1 MQYIQ
6 NIIEDIGESAAE
18 DIALETCNMLAK
30 SCGFPITVIGSA
42 VKVLFKS
49 GVKTIIQDCY
59 SDIKGRNISR
69 KETYKHELLVDTAY
83 KTFFNLIGKNQ
94 YICNFSVNDDHFE
107 YAYQVAEHISI
118 EAMRQYENEKIKI
131 LGRFYGRQFFYGNRN
146 WDDIHYIVSLISALS
161 LRQLILIQLISK
173 GFENN
178 DMFIT
183 NKFANVEIN
192 MLLGY
197 GIWYRD
203 KLPMDINNSLDIR
216 IADLIS
222 TEQAHYLRRELLL
235 DEIDK
240 EVVNNVIE
248 SLDLKTVGNNPTHFL
263 YID

>member
-69 KETYKHELLVDTAY
+69 KETYKNELLVDTAY

-107 YAYQVAEHISI
+107 YAYQVAEHI
-118 EAMRQYENEKIKI
+118 
-131 LGRFYGRQFFYGNRN
+131 FY
-146 WDDIHYIVSLISALS
+146 I
-161 LRQLILIQLISK
+161 
-173 GFENN
+173 
-178 DMFIT
+178 
-183 NKFANVEIN
+183 
-192 MLLGY
+192 
-197 GIWYRD
+197 
-203 KLPMDINNSLDIR
+203 
-216 IADLIS
+216 
-222 TEQAHYLRRELLL
+222 
-235 DEIDK
+235 
-240 EVVNNVIE
+240 
-248 SLDLKTVGNNPTHFL
+248 
-263 YID
+263 